1 MGGTGRVLNGRR
13 RAGRGVRALALRG
26 KQGRTMSKRKSK
38 EKRTSDEPATAES
51 ASAAEWRRFAE
62 VARELAEMSA
72 PSWARWRK
80 ASLLLT
86 TGASAAIEAADEN
99 GGEPSGDLLAMPET
113 LRAVEIMDNDPPEL
127 ANAFLRGAASP
138 VADSADM
145 KKFREHFWCT
155 VSDYEGF
162 FRECMQKRLNPLTPQ
177 KDLDD
182 FKDWREDARRIA
194 KMFDIEHFRFSAFAV
209 YFSVCATCLRQELA
223 HYLLRNPKTC
233 HWIADAVL
241 DGCAAYR
248 RARRECFPR
257 WDKTAAGLARQ
268 IEDEKRLRAE
278 FLGEMKKRGGKVYA
292 ELPML
297 YENAYTGEQ
306 WTDANGNC
314 AAPKYGGGGV
324 KSGRF
329 LASFMMALR
338 TLQGK
343 PNGILAEESARRSE
357 SATGADMGGAAQD
370 GLLSAYARRI
380 ISNYRAGI
388 SFDFL
393 TDAGRVHIS
402 DLTQK
407 QWEAARRLLETS
419 PEDEAAGWV
428 KMPDGWKIPQRCKGG
443 QATFFDRVHSRAQ
456 ESANGKGAGYY
467 RIARDIAKRGRGGK
481 RAGSGR
487 PRKQ

>member
-26 KQGRTMSKRKSK
+26 KQGRTMSKRKPK
-38 EKRTSDEPATAES
+38 EKRADGEPATAES
-51 ASAAEWRRFAE
+51 ASAAEWRRFAK

-72 PSWARWRK
+72 PSWARLRK

-86 TGASAAIEAADEN
+86 TGASAAIEAAEEN
-99 GGEPSGDLLAMPET
+99 GGEPSGDFLTMPET

-145 KKFREHFWCT
+145 KEFREHFWCT
-155 VSDYEGF
+155 VSEYEGF

-182 FKDWREDARRIA
+182 LNDWREDARRIA
-194 KMFDIEHFRFSAFAV
+194 RMFGIGDFRFSAFAV
-209 YFSVCATCLRQELA
+209 YFSVCETYLRQVLA
-223 HYLLRNPKTC
+223 RYLLANPKTC

-241 DGCAAYR
+241 EGCAAYR

-257 WDKTAAGLARQ
+257 WDKTAAGAARQ

-297 YENAYTGEQ
+297 YENAYTSEQ

-314 AAPKYGGGGV
+314 TAPKYGGGGV

-329 LASFMMALR
+329 LASFMIALR

-343 PNGILAEESARRSE
+343 PNGILAEESARHE
-357 SATGADMGGAAQD
+357 SAHGRHGRTADASGGVANHAPKEKPAGYSKGFSQADFAALLKHYGGQFD
-370 GLLSAYARRI
+370 GEPYKARAIKEWDAHPKKRPI
-380 ISNYRAGI
+380 AGGVPY
-388 SFDFL
+388 SP
-393 TDAGRVHIS
+393 
-402 DLTQK
+402 DLRRDIV
-407 QWEAARRLLETS
+407 AARVWADNFNREKQ
-419 PEDEAAGWV
+419 AALN
-428 KMPDGWKIPQRCKGG
+428 
-443 QATFFDRVHSRAQ
+443 ARAR
-456 ESANGKGAGYY
+456 GFG
-467 RIARDIAKRGRGGK
+467 RIRRG
-481 RAGSGR
+481 
-487 PRKQ
+487 

>member
-1 MGGTGRVLNGRR
+1 
-13 RAGRGVRALALRG
+13 
-26 KQGRTMSKRKSK
+26 MSKRKSK
-38 EKRTSDEPATAES
+38 EKRADGEPATAES
-51 ASAAEWRRFAE
+51 ASAANTPRLAA

-72 PSWARWRK
+72 PSWARLRK
-80 ASLLLT
+80 ASWFLT
-86 TGASAAIEAADEN
+86 SGASAELEAAEKK
-99 GGEPSGDLLAMPET
+99 GGEPSGEFLTMAGT

-138 VADSADM
+138 VADSEDM
-145 KKFREHFWCT
+145 KEFRNHFWAT
-155 VSDYEGF
+155 ISEYEGF
-162 FRECMQKRLNPLTPQ
+162 FRECMQKKLNPLTSQ

-182 FKDWREDARRIA
+182 FTDWREDARRIA
-194 KMFDIEHFRFSAFAV
+194 RMFGIDDFRFSAFAV
-209 YFSVCATCLRQELA
+209 YFSVCETFLRQVLA
-223 HYLLRNPKTC
+223 RYLLANPKTC

-257 WDKTAAGLARQ
+257 WDKTAAGAARQ

-297 YENAYTGEQ
+297 YEVAYTGEQ

-314 AAPKYGGGGV
+314 NAPKYGGGGV

-357 SATGADMGGAAQD
+357 SATGAANPSGKVGAEVCAARD
-370 GLLSAYARRI
+370 DLLSAYARRI

-393 TDAGRVHIS
+393 TDAGRVHIA
-402 DLTQK
+402 DLSPK
-407 QWEAARRLLETS
+407 QWEAARLLLETT
-419 PEDEAAGWV
+419 PEDENAGWV
-428 KMPDGWKIPQRCKGG
+428 KMPDGWKIPQRCTGG